1 VNAEPIRVGREGTV
15 ERELVVRAQGGDH
28 DAFARLV
35 AGSIGRLT
43 ATARLILRDTV
54 AAEDAVQ
61 DALVDAWRDLPGLRD
76 PDRFAAWLNRIL
88 VRHCLDA
95 RRTRGRLGRIEVEL
109 PTLEPSVEDAQ
120 RRISIGDQLERGL
133 RRLTPEQR
141 TVLVLAYY
149 LDLPLADAASAL
161 GIPVGTMKSRLNRAV
176 AALRAALDADE
187 RSPIR
192 AAEGAA

>member
-1 VNAEPIRVGREGTV
+1 MD
-15 ERELVVRAQGGDH
+15 RELVLRAQEGDH

-43 ATARLILRDTV
+43 ATARLILRDPSN
-54 AAEDAVQ
+54 ADDAVQ
-61 DALVDAWRDLPGLRD
+61 DALVDAWRDLRGLRD
-76 PDRFAAWLNRIL
+76 PDRFGPWLNRIL

-95 RRTRGRLGRIEVEL
+95 RRSRGRLGRFEL
-109 PTLEPSVEDAQ
+109 DVATLEPSVEDAQ
-120 RRISIGDQLERGL
+120 RSVSVGDQLERGL

-176 AALRAALDADE
+176 AALRAAIDADD
-187 RSPIR
+187 RSPVR
-192 AAEGAA
+192 SAEGAA